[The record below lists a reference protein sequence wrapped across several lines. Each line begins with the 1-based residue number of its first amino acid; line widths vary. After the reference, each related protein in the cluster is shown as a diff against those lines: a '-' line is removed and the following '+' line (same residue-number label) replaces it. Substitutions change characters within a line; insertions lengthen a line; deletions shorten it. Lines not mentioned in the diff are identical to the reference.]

1 MFEFNESLKQ
11 ALARNVQD
19 ALMEDIGTVDWT
31 AQLVR
36 ADERVRA
43 HVLIKQNGAILCGQ
57 AWFELCIKSLDP
69 SADVMWFYTEGQ
81 VMQAMIPVCEIVCNA
96 RALLSAERSAL
107 NFLQL
112 LSWTASSTKGYV
124 DAITGVNVNPRG
136 CKILE
141 TRKTIPGL
149 RQAQKYA
156 VRVGGGKNHRLALW
170 DGILIKE
177 NHIIAAGSIVAALAA
192 AKALNSGVMIQIEV
206 ESIAEL
212 EEALAGG
219 AEHILIDDF
228 SIEDMAR
235 AVEIT
240 QGRAEL
246 EVSGGVEMTKL
257 RDIALT
263 GVDRISVGALTKD
276 VIAIDFSMRVLE
288 RLS

>member
-11 ALARNVQD
+11 ALARNIHD

-31 AQLVR
+31 AQLVK

-43 HVLIKQNGAILCGQ
+43 QVIIKQGGAILCGQ
-57 AWFELCIKSLDP
+57 VWFELCIKSLD
-69 SADVMWFYTEGQ
+69 ADAQVTWMYEEGE
-81 VMQAMIPVCEIVCNA
+81 AMRTMTPVCQIVCNA

-107 NFLQL
+107 NFLQT
-112 LSWTASSTKGYV
+112 LSWTASSAKVYV
-124 DAITGVNVNPRG
+124 DAIADIQVNPKG

-177 NHIIAAGSIVAALAA
+177 NHIIAAGSIQAALKN

-212 EEALAGG
+212 EEALAAG

-228 SIEDMAR
+228 SIEDMHR
-235 AVEIT
+235 AVKIT
-240 QGRAEL
+240 NNRAEL

-257 RDIALT
+257 REIAMT

-276 VIAIDFSMRVLE
+276 VIAVDYSMRILE
-288 RLS
+288 RI

>member
-31 AQLVR
+31 AQLVNEN
-36 ADERVRA
+36 ERVRA
-43 HVLIKQNGAILCGQ
+43 HVVIKQGGAVLCGQ

-69 SADVMWFYTEGQ
+69 NAVVTWMYAEGES
-81 VMQAMIPVCEIVCNA
+81 MRTMTPVCEIVCNA

-107 NFLQL
+107 NFLQT
-112 LSWTASSTKGYV
+112 LSWTASSTKVYV
-124 DAITGVNVNPRG
+124 DAIADIQANPKG

-177 NHIIAAGSIVAALAA
+177 NHIIAAGSIQAALKN
-192 AKALNSGVMIQIEV
+192 AKVLNSGVMIQIEV

-212 EEALAGG
+212 EEALAAG

-228 SIEDMAR
+228 SIDDMQR
-235 AVEIT
+235 AVAIT
-240 QGRAEL
+240 NNRAEL

-257 RDIALT
+257 REIAMT

-276 VIAIDFSMRVLE
+276 IIAIDYSMRVLE
-288 RLS
+288 RM